1 MKYSFNEQSSFMKIQ
16 LFSFKSAAKYNENSD
31 DNSDNIIIK
40 SVVESNEHS
49 IGDFFL
55 VRTVICLKKIQTNY
69 LRKQQS
75 AVFNKNLV
83 DSYLVRI

>member
-1 MKYSFNEQSSFMKIQ
+1 MKYLRNSQSSLMKNELNQQSSLIKIQMKYSFNEQSSFMKIQ

-49 IGDFFL
+49 IGDFFW
-55 VRTVICLKKIQTNY
+55 
-69 LRKQQS
+69 
-75 AVFNKNLV
+75 
-83 DSYLVRI
+83 